1 MEINNVIL
9 SARQSTKNLRTEILR
24 FAQDDVVKPLRTRW
38 VIGLL
43 LISVISLGCVRVAGG
58 TGVWY
63 QGPEDEKPK
72 TKTVGFDTQD
82 LLPSD
87 EAPGS
92 IET

>member
-1 MEINNVIL
+1 M
-9 SARQSTKNLRTEILR
+9 
-24 FAQDDVVKPLRTRW
+24 KPLLSLT
-38 VIGLL
+38 LFFL
-43 LISVISLGCVRVAGG
+43 LIGVAVSGCVRVAGG

-63 QGPEDEKPK
+63 QGPEDEAPK

-82 LLPSD
+82 LIPSD